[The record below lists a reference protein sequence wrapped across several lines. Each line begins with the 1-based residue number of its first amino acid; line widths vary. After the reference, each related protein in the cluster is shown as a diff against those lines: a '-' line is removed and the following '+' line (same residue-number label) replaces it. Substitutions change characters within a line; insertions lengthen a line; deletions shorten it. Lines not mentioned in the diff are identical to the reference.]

1 MIKISTF
8 IQISIIC
15 ILSLS
20 CSKTDSVL
28 NPVIEKTS
36 EVEKLFKHSEEFTQ
50 AIYSYENGIHAA
62 VGYGIANSYLIE
74 GNGVNI
80 IIDATDSTFQAEKV
94 YTEFNAINS
103 NPIAA
108 IIYTHNHGDHTLGAK
123 YFVDQQD
130 ETPLVIAHDSTAKSV
145 EKIFGILNPII
156 SLRSSR
162 MFGTALPEE
171 EVVNVGIGPYLSV
184 GKSAPGYVKPNVT
197 FDNELK
203 LNIAGIAFEFFHAP
217 GETDDQIFVWLPEY
231 KALFPG
237 DNIYKT
243 FPNLYTIRGTS
254 HRDVNAWINSL
265 DMMLAL
271 EPKHIFPSHTL
282 PFSGESALDT
292 LTIYRDGIQFIH
304 DQTIRLMNQG
314 MHPEEIIENID
325 LPEAVA
331 SSPYL
336 QEFYGTVRWSVKSIF
351 NGYLGWFSGNIAEL
365 DPTSTFKRAKFISQM
380 VGGPD
385 ALFAELEKAIIDE
398 EMQWALELSDLLLAI
413 DHRISEVT
421 RYRAKA
427 ALYIGTM
434 ASNPNKRNYF
444 LSEAQRLFG
453 DQETVN
459 IIPPEASML
468 EQIPMD
474 MFFDVLRVNLNPEKV
489 DPNEI
494 VAACFE
500 FSSGLSK
507 AMILRNQIAQ
517 IKATLPQDCSVNI
530 KTDEQTLKQVLAGV
544 KNPILE
550 IANGNLIVDKDVQFL
565 KLLTAFRP

>member
-20 CSKTDSVL
+20 CSKTDSVS

-36 EVEKLFKHSEEFTQ
+36 EVERLFKHSEEFTQ

-74 GNGVNI
+74 GNGLNI

-94 YTEFNAINS
+94 YTEFKAINA

-231 KALFPG
+231 QALFPG

-398 EMQWALELSDLLLAI
+398 EMQWALELSDLLLAM
-413 DHRISEVT
+413 DHRTSEVT

-444 LSEAQRLFG
+444 LSEAQRLSG
-453 DQETVN
+453 DQESIN

-494 VAACFE
+494 VTACFE

-517 IKATLPQDCSVNI
+517 IKAILPQDCSVNI

-550 IANGNLIVDKDVQFL
+550 IANGNLIVDKDVRFL
-565 KLLTAFRP
+565 KLLTAFTP

>member
-1 MIKISTF
+1 MPAPEIA
-8 IQISIIC
+8 
-15 ILSLS
+15 L
-20 CSKTDSVL
+20 
-28 NPVIEKTS
+28 
-36 EVEKLFKHSEEFTQ
+36 EVEKLYKHSEEFTQ
-50 AIYSYENGIHAA
+50 NIYSYENGIHAA

-74 GNGVNI
+74 GSGLNI

-94 YTEFNAINS
+94 YSEFKLINA

-130 ETPLVIAHDSTAKSV
+130 ETPLVIAHESTAKSV

-156 SLRSSR
+156 SSRSSK
-162 MFGTALPEE
+162 MFGTTLPEE
-171 EVVNVGIGPYLSV
+171 DVVNVGIGPYLSV
-184 GKSAPGYVKPNVT
+184 GRSAPGYIKPNVT

-231 KALFPG
+231 QALFPG

-265 DMMLAL
+265 DMMIAL
-271 EPKHIFPSHTL
+271 EPKNIFPSHTL
-282 PFSGESALDT
+282 PFSGDSALET

-314 MHPEEIIENID
+314 MHPEEIIENIE
-325 LPEAVA
+325 LPSAVA
-331 SSPYL
+331 NSPYL

-351 NGYLGWFSGNIAEL
+351 NGYLGWFSGNISEL
-365 DPTSTFKRAKFISQM
+365 DPTSTFKRAKFVSNMI
-380 VGGPD
+380 GGPD
-385 ALFAELEKAIIDE
+385 ALFAQLEKAIINE
-398 EMQWALELSDLLLAI
+398 EMQWALELSDLLLAM
-413 DHRISEVT
+413 DHRTSETT
-421 RYRAKA
+421 RFRAEA
-427 ALYIGTM
+427 AFYLGTM

-444 LSEAQRLFG
+444 LSEAQRLLG
-453 DQETVN
+453 DQESVN
-459 IIPPEASML
+459 IIPPEVSML

-474 MFFDVLRVNLNPEKV
+474 MFFDVLRVNLNPDKV

-494 VAACFE
+494 ITACFE
-500 FSSGLSK
+500 FSSGLNK
-507 AMILRNQIAQ
+507 AMILRNKVAQ
-517 IKATLPQDCSVNI
+517 IQGVLPGDCTLNI
-530 KTDEQTLKQVLAGV
+530 KTEERILKQVLAGI
-544 KNPILE
+544 KNPIVE
-550 IANGNLIVDKDVQFL
+550 IANGNLTVDKDVQFL

>member
-1 MIKISTF
+1 MPAPEIT
-8 IQISIIC
+8 
-15 ILSLS
+15 L
-20 CSKTDSVL
+20 
-28 NPVIEKTS
+28 
-36 EVEKLFKHSEEFTQ
+36 EVEKLYKHSEEFTQ
-50 AIYSYENGIHAA
+50 NIYSYENGIHAA

-74 GNGVNI
+74 GSGLNI

-94 YTEFNAINS
+94 YSEFKLINA

-130 ETPLVIAHDSTAKSV
+130 ETPLVIAHESTAKSV

-156 SLRSSR
+156 SSRSSK
-162 MFGTALPEE
+162 MFGTALPEGD
-171 EVVNVGIGPYLSV
+171 VVNVGIGPYLSV
-184 GKSAPGYVKPNVT
+184 GRSAPGYIKPNVT

-231 KALFPG
+231 QALFPG

-265 DMMLAL
+265 DMMIAL
-271 EPKHIFPSHTL
+271 EPKNIFPSHTL
-282 PFSGESALDT
+282 PFSGDSALET

-314 MHPEEIIENID
+314 MHPEEIIENIE
-325 LPEAVA
+325 LPSAVA
-331 SSPYL
+331 ASPYL

-351 NGYLGWFSGNIAEL
+351 NGYLGWFSGNISEL
-365 DPTSTFKRAKFISQM
+365 DPTSTFKRAKFVSNMI
-380 VGGPD
+380 GGPD
-385 ALFAELEKAIIDE
+385 ALFAQLEQAIINE
-398 EMQWALELSDLLLAI
+398 EMQWALELSDLLLAM
-413 DHRISEVT
+413 DHRTSETT
-421 RYRAKA
+421 RFRAEA
-427 ALYIGTM
+427 AFYLGTM

-444 LSEAQRLFG
+444 LSEAQRLLG
-453 DQETVN
+453 DQESVN
-459 IIPPEASML
+459 IIPPEVSML

-474 MFFDVLRVNLNPEKV
+474 MFFDVLRVNLNPDKV

-494 VAACFE
+494 ITACFE
-500 FSSGLSK
+500 FSSGLNK
-507 AMILRNQIAQ
+507 AMILRNQVAQ
-517 IKATLPQDCSVNI
+517 IQGVLPGDCTLNI
-530 KTDEQTLKQVLAGV
+530 KTEERILKQVLAGI
-544 KNPILE
+544 KNPIVE
-550 IANGNLIVDKDVQFL
+550 IANGNLTVDKEVQFL
-565 KLLTAFRP
+565 RLLTAFRP

>member
-20 CSKTDSVL
+20 CSKTDSVS

-74 GNGVNI
+74 GNGLNI

-398 EMQWALELSDLLLAI
+398 EMQWALELSDLLLAM
-413 DHRISEVT
+413 DHRTSEVT

-453 DQETVN
+453 DQESIN

-565 KLLTAFRP
+565 KLLTAFTP

>member
-1 MIKISTF
+1 MKKISTF
-8 IQISIIC
+8 LQISIIC
-15 ILSLS
+15 TLSLS
-20 CSKTDSVL
+20 CSKTDSESMPL
-28 NPVIEKTS
+28 TDRTT

-50 AIYSYENGIHAA
+50 KIYSYENGIHAA

-74 GNGVNI
+74 GGGLNI

-94 YTEFNAINS
+94 YAEFKAINA

-130 ETPLVIAHDSTAKSV
+130 KTPLVIAHESTAKSV

-156 SLRSSR
+156 SSRSSK

-171 EVVNVGIGPYLSV
+171 DVVNVGIGPYLSV
-184 GKSAPGYVKPNVT
+184 GRSAPGYIKPNVT

-231 KALFPG
+231 QALFPG

-254 HRDVNAWINSL
+254 HRDVNAWVNSL
-265 DMMLAL
+265 DMMIAL
-271 EPKHIFPSHTL
+271 KPKNIFPSHTL
-282 PFSGESALDT
+282 PFAGDSALET
-292 LTIYRDGIQFIH
+292 LMIYRDGIQFIH

-314 MHPEEIIENID
+314 MHPEEIIENIE
-325 LPEAVA
+325 LPSAVA

-351 NGYLGWFSGNIAEL
+351 NGYLGWFSGNISEL
-365 DPTSTFKRAKFISQM
+365 DPTSTFKRAKFVSNM

-385 ALFAELEKAIIDE
+385 ALFAELEKAIANE
-398 EMQWALELSDLLLAI
+398 EMQWVLELSDLLLAM
-413 DHRISEVT
+413 DHRPSEVR
-421 RYRAKA
+421 RYRAEA
-427 ALYIGTM
+427 AFYLGNM

-444 LSEAQRLFG
+444 LSEAQRLLG
-453 DQETVN
+453 DQESVN
-459 IIPPEASML
+459 IIPPEVSML

-494 VAACFE
+494 ITACFE
-500 FSSGLSK
+500 FSSGLTK
-507 AMILRNQIAQ
+507 AMILRNQVAQ
-517 IKATLPQDCSVNI
+517 IKSILPIGCTLNI
-530 KTDEQTLKQVLAGV
+530 KTDEQILKQILAGL
-544 KNPILE
+544 KNPIVE

-565 KLLTAFRP
+565 KLLNSFRP

>member
-1 MIKISTF
+1 MKKISTF
-8 IQISIIC
+8 LQISIIC
-15 ILSLS
+15 TLSLS
-20 CSKTDSVL
+20 CSKTDSESMPL
-28 NPVIEKTS
+28 TDRTT

-50 AIYSYENGIHAA
+50 KIYSYENGIHAA

-74 GNGVNI
+74 GGGLNI

-94 YTEFNAINS
+94 YAEFKAINA

-130 ETPLVIAHDSTAKSV
+130 KTPLVIAHESTAKSV

-156 SLRSSR
+156 SSRSSK

-171 EVVNVGIGPYLSV
+171 DVVNVGIGPYLSV
-184 GKSAPGYVKPNVT
+184 GRSAPGYIKPNVT

-231 KALFPG
+231 QALFPG

-254 HRDVNAWINSL
+254 HRDVNAWVNSL
-265 DMMLAL
+265 DMMIAL
-271 EPKHIFPSHTL
+271 KPKNIFPSHTL
-282 PFSGESALDT
+282 PFAGDSALET
-292 LTIYRDGIQFIH
+292 LMIYRDGIQFIH

-314 MHPEEIIENID
+314 MHPEEIIENIE
-325 LPEAVA
+325 LPSAVA

-351 NGYLGWFSGNIAEL
+351 NGYLGWFSGNISEL
-365 DPTSTFKRAKFISQM
+365 DPTSTFKRAKFVSNM

-385 ALFAELEKAIIDE
+385 ALFAELEKGIANE
-398 EMQWALELSDLLLAI
+398 EMQWVLELSDLLLAM
-413 DHRISEVT
+413 DHRPSEVR
-421 RYRAKA
+421 RYRAEA
-427 ALYIGTM
+427 AFYLGNM

-444 LSEAQRLFG
+444 LSESQRLLG
-453 DQETVN
+453 DQESVN
-459 IIPPEASML
+459 IIPPEVSML

-494 VAACFE
+494 ITACFE
-500 FSSGLSK
+500 FSSGLTK
-507 AMILRNQIAQ
+507 AMILRNQVAQ
-517 IKATLPQDCSVNI
+517 IKSILPIDCTLNI
-530 KTDEQTLKQVLAGV
+530 KTDEQILKQILAGL
-544 KNPILE
+544 KNPIVE
-550 IANGNLIVDKDVQFL
+550 IANGKLIVDKDVQFL
-565 KLLTAFRP
+565 KLLNSFRP

>member
-1 MIKISTF
+1 MKKNSTF
-8 IQISIIC
+8 LQISIIC
-15 ILSLS
+15 ILLIS
-20 CSKTDSVL
+20 CSKTDSVSMPTPEITL
-28 NPVIEKTS
+28 
-36 EVEKLFKHSEEFTQ
+36 EVEKLYKHSEEFIQ
-50 AIYSYENGIHAA
+50 NIYSYENGIHAA

-74 GNGVNI
+74 GGGFNI

-94 YTEFNAINS
+94 YSEFKLINA

-130 ETPLVIAHDSTAKSV
+130 ETPLVIAHESTAKSV

-156 SLRSSR
+156 SSRSSK
-162 MFGTALPEE
+162 MFGTTLPEGD
-171 EVVNVGIGPYLSV
+171 VVNVGIGPYLSV
-184 GKSAPGYVKPNVT
+184 GRSAPGYIKPNVT

-231 KALFPG
+231 QALFPG

-265 DMMLAL
+265 DMMIAL
-271 EPKHIFPSHTL
+271 EPKNIFPSHTL
-282 PFSGESALDT
+282 PFSGDSALET

-314 MHPEEIIENID
+314 MHPEEIIENIE
-325 LPEAVA
+325 LPSAVA
-331 SSPYL
+331 NSPYL

-351 NGYLGWFSGNIAEL
+351 NGYLGWFSGNISEL
-365 DPTSTFKRAKFISQM
+365 DPTSTFKRAKFVSNMI
-380 VGGPD
+380 GGPD
-385 ALFAELEKAIIDE
+385 ALFAQLEKAIINE
-398 EMQWALELSDLLLAI
+398 EMQWALELSDLLLAM
-413 DHRISEVT
+413 DHRTSETT
-421 RYRAKA
+421 RFRAEA
-427 ALYIGTM
+427 AFYLGTM

-444 LSEAQRLFG
+444 LSEAQRLLG
-453 DQETVN
+453 DQESVN
-459 IIPPEASML
+459 IIPPEVSML

-474 MFFDVLRVNLNPEKV
+474 MFFDVLRVNLNPDKV

-494 VAACFE
+494 ITACFE
-500 FSSGLSK
+500 FSSGLNK
-507 AMILRNQIAQ
+507 AMILRNQVAQ
-517 IKATLPQDCSVNI
+517 IQSVLPGDCTLNI
-530 KTDEQTLKQVLAGV
+530 ITEERILKQVLAGI
-544 KNPILE
+544 KNPIVE
-550 IANGNLIVDKDVQFL
+550 IANGNLTVDKDVQFL
-565 KLLTAFRP
+565 ELLTAFRP

>member
-1 MIKISTF
+1 MKKISTF
-8 IQISIIC
+8 LQISIIC
-15 ILSLS
+15 ALSLS
-20 CSKTDSVL
+20 CSKTDSESMPL
-28 NPVIEKTS
+28 TDRTT

-50 AIYSYENGIHAA
+50 KIYSYENGIHAA

-74 GNGVNI
+74 GSGLNI

-94 YTEFNAINS
+94 YAEFKAINA

-130 ETPLVIAHDSTAKSV
+130 KAPLVIAHESTAKSV

-156 SLRSSR
+156 SSRSSK

-171 EVVNVGIGPYLSV
+171 DVVNVGIGPYLSV
-184 GKSAPGYVKPNVT
+184 GRSAPGYIKPNVT

-231 KALFPG
+231 QALFPG

-254 HRDVNAWINSL
+254 HRDVNAWVNSL
-265 DMMLAL
+265 DMMIAL
-271 EPKHIFPSHTL
+271 KPKNIFPSHTL
-282 PFSGESALDT
+282 PFAGDSALET
-292 LTIYRDGIQFIH
+292 LMIYRDGIQFIH

-314 MHPEEIIENID
+314 MHPEEIIENIE
-325 LPEAVA
+325 LPSAVA

-351 NGYLGWFSGNIAEL
+351 NGYLGWFSGNISEL
-365 DPTSTFKRAKFISQM
+365 DPTSTFKRAKFVSNM

-385 ALFAELEKAIIDE
+385 ALFAELEKAIANE
-398 EMQWALELSDLLLAI
+398 EMQWVLELSDLLLAM
-413 DHRISEVT
+413 DHRPSEVR
-421 RYRAKA
+421 RYRAEA
-427 ALYIGTM
+427 AFYLGNM

-444 LSEAQRLFG
+444 LSEAQRLLG
-453 DQETVN
+453 DQESVN
-459 IIPPEASML
+459 IIPPEVSML

-494 VAACFE
+494 ITACFE
-500 FSSGLSK
+500 FSSGLTK
-507 AMILRNQIAQ
+507 AMILRNQVAQ
-517 IKATLPQDCSVNI
+517 IKSILPIGCTLNI
-530 KTDEQTLKQVLAGV
+530 KTDEQILKQILAGL
-544 KNPILE
+544 KNPIVE

-565 KLLTAFRP
+565 KLLNSFRP

>member
-20 CSKTDSVL
+20 CSKTDSVSS
-28 NPVIEKTS
+28 PVIEKTS

-74 GNGVNI
+74 GNGLNI

-398 EMQWALELSDLLLAI
+398 EMQWALELSDLLLAM
-413 DHRISEVT
+413 DHRTSEVT

>member
-20 CSKTDSVL
+20 CSKTDSVS

-50 AIYSYENGIHAA
+50 AIYSYKNGIHAA

-74 GNGVNI
+74 GNGLNI

-203 LNIAGIAFEFFHAP
+203 LNIA
-217 GETDDQIFVWLPEY
+217 
-231 KALFPG
+231 
-237 DNIYKT
+237 
-243 FPNLYTIRGTS
+243 
-254 HRDVNAWINSL
+254 
-265 DMMLAL
+265 
-271 EPKHIFPSHTL
+271 
-282 PFSGESALDT
+282 
-292 LTIYRDGIQFIH
+292 
-304 DQTIRLMNQG
+304 
-314 MHPEEIIENID
+314 
-325 LPEAVA
+325 
-331 SSPYL
+331 
-336 QEFYGTVRWSVKSIF
+336 
-351 NGYLGWFSGNIAEL
+351 
-365 DPTSTFKRAKFISQM
+365 
-380 VGGPD
+380 
-385 ALFAELEKAIIDE
+385 
-398 EMQWALELSDLLLAI
+398 
-413 DHRISEVT
+413 
-421 RYRAKA
+421 
-427 ALYIGTM
+427 
-434 ASNPNKRNYF
+434 
-444 LSEAQRLFG
+444 
-453 DQETVN
+453 
-459 IIPPEASML
+459 
-468 EQIPMD
+468 
-474 MFFDVLRVNLNPEKV
+474 
-489 DPNEI
+489 
-494 VAACFE
+494 
-500 FSSGLSK
+500 
-507 AMILRNQIAQ
+507 
-517 IKATLPQDCSVNI
+517 
-530 KTDEQTLKQVLAGV
+530 
-544 KNPILE
+544 
-550 IANGNLIVDKDVQFL
+550 
-565 KLLTAFRP
+565 

>member
-1 MIKISTF
+1 MPAPEIT
-8 IQISIIC
+8 
-15 ILSLS
+15 L
-20 CSKTDSVL
+20 
-28 NPVIEKTS
+28 
-36 EVEKLFKHSEEFTQ
+36 EVEKLYKHSEEFTQ
-50 AIYSYENGIHAA
+50 NIYSYENGIHAA

-74 GNGVNI
+74 GSGLNI

-94 YTEFNAINS
+94 YSEFKLINA

-130 ETPLVIAHDSTAKSV
+130 ETPLVIAHESTAKSV

-156 SLRSSR
+156 SLRSSK
-162 MFGTALPEE
+162 MFGTTLPEGD
-171 EVVNVGIGPYLSV
+171 VVNVGIGPYLSV
-184 GKSAPGYVKPNVT
+184 GRSAPGYVKPNVT

-231 KALFPG
+231 QALFPG

-265 DMMLAL
+265 DMMIAL
-271 EPKHIFPSHTL
+271 EPKNIFPSHTL
-282 PFSGESALDT
+282 PFSGDSALET
-292 LTIYRDGIQFIH
+292 LRIYRDGIQFIH

-314 MHPEEIIENID
+314 MHPEEIIENIE
-325 LPEAVA
+325 LPSAVA
-331 SSPYL
+331 NSPYL

-351 NGYLGWFSGNIAEL
+351 NGYLGWFSGNISEL
-365 DPTSTFKRAKFISQM
+365 DPTTTFKRAKFVSNMI
-380 VGGPD
+380 GGPD
-385 ALFAELEKAIIDE
+385 ALFTQLEKAIINE
-398 EMQWALELSDLLLAI
+398 EMQWALELSDLLLAM
-413 DHRISEVT
+413 DHRTSETT
-421 RYRAKA
+421 RFRAEA
-427 ALYIGTM
+427 AFYLGTM

-444 LSEAQRLFG
+444 LSEAQRLLG
-453 DQETVN
+453 DQESVN
-459 IIPPEASML
+459 IIPPEISML

-474 MFFDVLRVNLNPEKV
+474 MFFDVLRVNLNPNKV

-494 VAACFE
+494 ITACFE
-500 FSSGLSK
+500 FSSGLNK
-507 AMILRNQIAQ
+507 AMILRNQVAQ
-517 IKATLPQDCSVNI
+517 IQGVLPGDCTLNI
-530 KTDEQTLKQVLAGV
+530 KTEERILKQVLAGI
-544 KNPILE
+544 KNPIVE
-550 IANGNLIVDKDVQFL
+550 IANGNLTVDKDVQFL

>member
-1 MIKISTF
+1 MKKISTF
-8 IQISIIC
+8 LQISIIC
-15 ILSLS
+15 TLSLS
-20 CSKTDSVL
+20 CSKTDSESMPL
-28 NPVIEKTS
+28 TDRTT

-50 AIYSYENGIHAA
+50 KIYSYENGIHAA

-74 GNGVNI
+74 GGGLNI

-94 YTEFNAINS
+94 YAEFKAINA

-130 ETPLVIAHDSTAKSV
+130 KTPLVIAHESTAKSV

-156 SLRSSR
+156 SSRSSK

-171 EVVNVGIGPYLSV
+171 DVVNVGIGPYLSV
-184 GKSAPGYVKPNVT
+184 GRSAPGYIKPNVT

-231 KALFPG
+231 QALFPG

-254 HRDVNAWINSL
+254 HRDVNAWVNSL
-265 DMMLAL
+265 DMMIAL
-271 EPKHIFPSHTL
+271 KPKNIFPSHTL
-282 PFSGESALDT
+282 PFAGDSAIET
-292 LTIYRDGIQFIH
+292 LMIYRDGIQFIH

-314 MHPEEIIENID
+314 MHPEEIIENIE
-325 LPEAVA
+325 LPSAVA

-351 NGYLGWFSGNIAEL
+351 NGYLGWFSGNISEL
-365 DPTSTFKRAKFISQM
+365 DPTSTFKRAKFVSNM

-385 ALFAELEKAIIDE
+385 ALFAELEKAIANE
-398 EMQWALELSDLLLAI
+398 EMQWVLELSDLLLAM
-413 DHRISEVT
+413 DHRPSEVR
-421 RYRAKA
+421 RYRAEA
-427 ALYIGTM
+427 AFYLGNM

-444 LSEAQRLFG
+444 LSEAQRLLG
-453 DQETVN
+453 DQESVN
-459 IIPPEASML
+459 IIPPEVSML

-494 VAACFE
+494 ITACFE
-500 FSSGLSK
+500 FSSGLTK
-507 AMILRNQIAQ
+507 AMILRNQVAQ
-517 IKATLPQDCSVNI
+517 IKSILPIGCTLNI
-530 KTDEQTLKQVLAGV
+530 KTDEQILKQILAGL
-544 KNPILE
+544 KNPIVE

-565 KLLTAFRP
+565 KLLNSFRP

>member
-1 MIKISTF
+1 MKKISTF
-8 IQISIIC
+8 LQISIIC
-15 ILSLS
+15 TLSLS
-20 CSKTDSVL
+20 CSKTDSESMPL
-28 NPVIEKTS
+28 TDRTT

-50 AIYSYENGIHAA
+50 KIYSYENGIHAA

-74 GNGVNI
+74 GGGLNI

-94 YTEFNAINS
+94 YAEFKAINA

-130 ETPLVIAHDSTAKSV
+130 KTPLVIAHESTAKSV

-156 SLRSSR
+156 SSRSSK

-171 EVVNVGIGPYLSV
+171 DVVNVGIGPYLSV
-184 GKSAPGYVKPNVT
+184 GRSAPGYIKPNVT

-231 KALFPG
+231 QALFPG

-254 HRDVNAWINSL
+254 HRDVNAWVNSL
-265 DMMLAL
+265 DMMIAL
-271 EPKHIFPSHTL
+271 KPKNIFPSHTL
-282 PFSGESALDT
+282 PFAGDSALET
-292 LTIYRDGIQFIH
+292 LMIYRDGIQFIH

-314 MHPEEIIENID
+314 MHPEEIIENIE
-325 LPEAVA
+325 LPSAVA

-351 NGYLGWFSGNIAEL
+351 NGYLGWFSGNISEL
-365 DPTSTFKRAKFISQM
+365 DPTSTFKRAKFVSKM

-385 ALFAELEKAIIDE
+385 ALFAELEKAITNE

-413 DHRISEVT
+413 DHRSSEVT
-421 RYRAKA
+421 RYRAEA
-427 ALYIGTM
+427 AFYLGTM

-444 LSEAQRLFG
+444 LSEAQRLLRDKEPG
-453 DQETVN
+453 N
-459 IIPPEASML
+459 IIPPEDSML
-468 EQIPMD
+468 EQIPMG
-474 MFFDVLRVNLNPEKV
+474 MFFDVLRVNLNPDKV

-494 VAACFE
+494 ITACFE
-500 FSSGLSK
+500 FSSGLTK
-507 AMILRNQIAQ
+507 AMILRNQVAQ
-517 IKATLPQDCSVNI
+517 IKVVLPIDCTLNI
-530 KTDEQTLKQVLAGV
+530 QTDERILKQVLAGI
-544 KNPILE
+544 KNPIVE
-550 IANGNLIVDKDVQFL
+550 IANGNLSVDKDVQFL
-565 KLLTAFRP
+565 KLLTFFRP

>member
-20 CSKTDSVL
+20 CSKTDSVSS
-28 NPVIEKTS
+28 PAIEKTS

-74 GNGVNI
+74 GNGLNI

-94 YTEFNAINS
+94 YTEFNAINA

-398 EMQWALELSDLLLAI
+398 EMQWALELSDLLLAM
-413 DHRISEVT
+413 DHRTSEVT

-453 DQETVN
+453 DQETIN

>member
-20 CSKTDSVL
+20 CSKIDSVS

-74 GNGVNI
+74 GNGLNI

-94 YTEFNAINS
+94 YTEFNTINS

-365 DPTSTFKRAKFISQM
+365 DPTPAFKKAKFISQM

-398 EMQWALELSDLLLAI
+398 EMQWALELSDLLLAM
-413 DHRISEVT
+413 DHRTSEVT

-444 LSEAQRLFG
+444 LSEAQRLLG
-453 DQETVN
+453 NQQSVN

-489 DPNEI
+489 DPSEI
-494 VAACFE
+494 ITVCFE
-500 FSSGLSK
+500 FSSGLTI

-517 IKATLPQDCSVNI
+517 ITSRLPMDCTINI
-530 KTDEQTLKQVLAGV
+530 KTDEQILKQVLAGI
-544 KNPILE
+544 KNPIVE
-550 IANGNLIVDKDVQFL
+550 IANGNLTVDKDVQFL
-565 KLLTAFRP
+565 KVLTAFRP

>member
-20 CSKTDSVL
+20 CSKTDSVSS
-28 NPVIEKTS
+28 PAIEKTS

-74 GNGVNI
+74 GNGLNI
-80 IIDATDSTFQAEKV
+80 IIDATDSTFQAKKV
-94 YTEFNAINS
+94 YTEFKAINA

-197 FDNELK
+197 FYNELK

-282 PFSGESALDT
+282 PFFGESALDT

-398 EMQWALELSDLLLAI
+398 EMQWALELSDLLLAM

-421 RYRAKA
+421 KYRAKA

-444 LSEAQRLFG
+444 LSEAQRLSG
-453 DQETVN
+453 DQESRN

-494 VAACFE
+494 VTVCFE

-517 IKATLPQDCSVNI
+517 IKAILPQDCSVNI

-550 IANGNLIVDKDVQFL
+550 IANGNLIVDKDVRFL
-565 KLLTAFRP
+565 KLLTAFTP

>member
-1 MIKISTF
+1 MKKISTF
-8 IQISIIC
+8 LQISIIC
-15 ILSLS
+15 ILSFG
-20 CSKTDSVL
+20 CSKTD
-28 NPVIEKTS
+28 PVSAPLTEATT
-36 EVEKLFKHSEEFTQ
+36 EVEKLFKHSKEFAQ
-50 AIYSYENGIHAA
+50 KIYSYENGIHAA

-74 GNGVNI
+74 GNELNI
-80 IIDATDSTFQAEKV
+80 IIDATDSVFQAEKV
-94 YTEFNAINS
+94 YAAFNTINS

-130 ETPLVIAHDSTAKSV
+130 ELPLVIAHESTAKSV

-156 SLRSSR
+156 SSRSSK
-162 MFGTALPEE
+162 MFGTMLPEE

-184 GKSAPGYVKPNVT
+184 GRSAPGYIKPNVT

-231 KALFPG
+231 EALFPG

-254 HRDVNAWINSL
+254 HRDVNAWVNSL
-265 DMMLAL
+265 DAMIAL
-271 EPKHIFPSHTL
+271 EPKNIFPSHTL
-282 PFSGESALDT
+282 PFSGDSAIDT
-292 LTIYRDGIQFIH
+292 LMIYRDGIQFIH

-314 MHPEEIIENID
+314 MHPEEIIENIE
-325 LPEAVA
+325 LPSAIA
-331 SSPYL
+331 SSPYM

-365 DPTSTFKRAKFISQM
+365 DPTSTFKKANFISNM

-385 ALFAELEKAIIDE
+385 ALFTELENAITNE
-398 EMQWALELSDLLLAI
+398 EMQWALELSDLLLAM
-413 DHRISEVT
+413 DHRSTEVT
-421 RYRAKA
+421 QYRSKA
-427 ALYIGTM
+427 AFYLGTM

-444 LSEAQRLFG
+444 LSEAQRLIG
-453 DQETVN
+453 SQETAN

-468 EQIPMD
+468 DQIPIE
-474 MFFDVLRVNLNPEKV
+474 MFFDVLRVNLNPAKV
-489 DPNEI
+489 DPSNI
-494 VAACFE
+494 ITACFE

-507 AMILRNQIAQ
+507 AMILRNQILQ
-517 IKATLPQDCSVNI
+517 IKNDLPINCSINI
-530 KTDEQTLKQVLAGV
+530 KTSQQTLKQVLAGI
-544 KNPILE
+544 KNPIME
-550 IANGNLIVDKDVQFL
+550 ITNGNLTVDKDVEFL
-565 KLLTAFRP
+565 KLLTSFRP

>member
-1 MIKISTF
+1 M
-8 IQISIIC
+8 
-15 ILSLS
+15 
-20 CSKTDSVL
+20 
-28 NPVIEKTS
+28 PVPEITL
-36 EVEKLFKHSEEFTQ
+36 EVEKLYKHSEEFTQ
-50 AIYSYENGIHAA
+50 KIYSYENGIHAA

-74 GNGVNI
+74 GSGLNI

-94 YTEFNAINS
+94 YSEFKLINA

-130 ETPLVIAHDSTAKSV
+130 ETPLVIAHESTAKSV

-156 SLRSSR
+156 SSRSSK
-162 MFGTALPEE
+162 MFGTTLPEE

-184 GKSAPGYVKPNVT
+184 GRSAPGYIKPNVT

-231 KALFPG
+231 QALFPG

-265 DMMLAL
+265 DMMIAL
-271 EPKHIFPSHTL
+271 EPKNIFPSHTL
-282 PFSGESALDT
+282 PFSGDSALET

-314 MHPEEIIENID
+314 MHPEEIIENIE
-325 LPEAVA
+325 LPSAIA
-331 SSPYL
+331 ASPYL

-351 NGYLGWFSGNIAEL
+351 NGYLGWFSGNISEL
-365 DPTSTFKRAKFISQM
+365 DPTSTFKRAKLVSNMI
-380 VGGPD
+380 GGPD
-385 ALFAELEKAIIDE
+385 ALFAHLEEAIINE
-398 EMQWALELSDLLLAI
+398 EMQWALELSDLLLAM
-413 DHRISEVT
+413 DHRTSETT
-421 RYRAKA
+421 RFRAEA
-427 ALYIGTM
+427 AFYLGTM

-444 LSEAQRLFG
+444 LSEAQRLLG
-453 DQETVN
+453 DQESVN
-459 IIPPEASML
+459 IIPPEVSML

-474 MFFDVLRVNLNPEKV
+474 MFFDVLRVNLNPDKV

-494 VAACFE
+494 ITACFE
-500 FSSGLSK
+500 FPSGLNK
-507 AMILRNQIAQ
+507 AMILRNQVAQ
-517 IKATLPQDCSVNI
+517 IQGVLPGDCTLNI
-530 KTDEQTLKQVLAGV
+530 KTEERILKQVLAGI
-544 KNPILE
+544 KNPIVE
-550 IANGNLIVDKDVQFL
+550 IANGNLTVDKDVQFL

>member
-8 IQISIIC
+8 IKISIIC

-20 CSKTDSVL
+20 CSKTDSVS
-28 NPVIEKTS
+28 NSVFEKTS

-50 AIYSYENGIHAA
+50 AVYSYENGIHAA
-62 VGYGIANSYLIE
+62 IGYGIANSYLIE
-74 GNGVNI
+74 GNGLNI

-94 YTEFNAINS
+94 YAEFKAINA
-103 NPIAA
+103 NPVAA

-217 GETDDQIFVWLPEY
+217 GETNDQIFVWLPEY

-271 EPKHIFPSHTL
+271 EPKHIFPSHTQ
-282 PFSGESALDT
+282 PFFGESALDT

-314 MHPEEIIENID
+314 MQPEEIIENID
-325 LPEAVA
+325 LPKAVA

-385 ALFAELEKAIIDE
+385 GLFAELEKAIIDE

-413 DHRISEVT
+413 DHRASEVT

-453 DQETVN
+453 DQESVN

-474 MFFDVLRVNLNPEKV
+474 MFFDVLRVNLNPAKV
-489 DPNEI
+489 DPNKI
-494 VAACFE
+494 VTACFE

-507 AMILRNQIAQ
+507 AMILRNQVAQ
-517 IKATLPQDCSVNI
+517 IKSILPLDCTINI
-530 KTDEQTLKQVLAGV
+530 KTDEQVLKQVLAGV
-544 KNPILE
+544 KNPIVE

-565 KLLTAFRP
+565 SLLTAFRP

>member
-1 MIKISTF
+1 MKKNSTF
-8 IQISIIC
+8 LQISIIC
-15 ILSLS
+15 ILLIS
-20 CSKTDSVL
+20 CSKTDSVSMPAPEITL
-28 NPVIEKTS
+28 
-36 EVEKLFKHSEEFTQ
+36 EVEKLYKHSEEFTQ
-50 AIYSYENGIHAA
+50 NIYSYENGIHAA

-74 GNGVNI
+74 GSGLNI

-94 YTEFNAINS
+94 YSEFKLINA

-130 ETPLVIAHDSTAKSV
+130 ETPLVIAHESTAKSV

-156 SLRSSR
+156 SSRSSK
-162 MFGTALPEE
+162 MFGTALPEGD
-171 EVVNVGIGPYLSV
+171 VINVGIGPYLSV
-184 GKSAPGYVKPNVT
+184 GRSAPGYIKPNVT

-231 KALFPG
+231 QALFPG

-265 DMMLAL
+265 DMMIAL
-271 EPKHIFPSHTL
+271 EPKNIFPSHTL
-282 PFSGESALDT
+282 PFSGDSALET

-314 MHPEEIIENID
+314 MHPEEIIENIE
-325 LPEAVA
+325 LPSAVA
-331 SSPYL
+331 ASPYL

-351 NGYLGWFSGNIAEL
+351 NGYLGWFSGNISEL
-365 DPTSTFKRAKFISQM
+365 DPTSTFKRAKFVSNMI
-380 VGGPD
+380 GGPD
-385 ALFAELEKAIIDE
+385 ALFAQLEKAIINE
-398 EMQWALELSDLLLAI
+398 EMQWALELSDLLLAM
-413 DHRISEVT
+413 DHRTSETT
-421 RYRAKA
+421 RFRAEA
-427 ALYIGTM
+427 AFYLGTM

-444 LSEAQRLFG
+444 LSEAQRLLG
-453 DQETVN
+453 DQESVN
-459 IIPPEASML
+459 IIPPEVSML

-474 MFFDVLRVNLNPEKV
+474 MFFDVLRVNLNPDKV

-494 VAACFE
+494 ITACFE
-500 FSSGLSK
+500 FSSGLNK
-507 AMILRNQIAQ
+507 AMILRNQVAQ
-517 IKATLPQDCSVNI
+517 IQGVLPGDCTLNI
-530 KTDEQTLKQVLAGV
+530 KTEERILKQVLAGI
-544 KNPILE
+544 KNPIVE
-550 IANGNLIVDKDVQFL
+550 IANGNLTVDKDVQFL